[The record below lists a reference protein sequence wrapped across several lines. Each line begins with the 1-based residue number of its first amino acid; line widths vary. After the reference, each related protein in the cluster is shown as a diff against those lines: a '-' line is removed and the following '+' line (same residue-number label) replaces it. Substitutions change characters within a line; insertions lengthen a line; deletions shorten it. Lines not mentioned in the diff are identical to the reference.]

1 VNPGN
6 RDDGAR
12 FGRGISFPPRIGADG
27 RVAWSAGPE
36 NIREAIRVILL
47 TELEER
53 LMLPQLGGGLKRY
66 LFQPNTVST
75 HRLIQRTI
83 TQALGRWEP
92 RISVESVE
100 VELDAEDPQAALATL
115 RYRLVATQAADQ
127 LTLRVRF
134 TT

>member
-6 RDDGAR
+6 RDEGTR

-27 RVAWSAGPE
+27 RVAWSSGPE

-53 LMLPQLGGGLKRY
+53 LMLPQFGGGLRRY

>member
-1 VNPGN
+1 VI
-6 RDDGAR
+6 RDDAGR

-53 LMLPQLGGGLKRY
+53 VLLPQFGGGLRRF
-66 LFQPNTVST
+66 LFEPNTVST

-92 RISVESVE
+92 RIDVQSVDVE
-100 VELDAEDPQAALATL
+100 ADPRDLEAALATV

-127 LTLRVRF
+127 VTLRVRF

>member
-1 VNPGN
+1 MSPGN
-6 RDDGAR
+6 RDEGVR

-27 RVAWSAGPE
+27 RVAWSSGPE

-53 LMLPQLGGGLKRY
+53 LMLPQFGGGLRRY